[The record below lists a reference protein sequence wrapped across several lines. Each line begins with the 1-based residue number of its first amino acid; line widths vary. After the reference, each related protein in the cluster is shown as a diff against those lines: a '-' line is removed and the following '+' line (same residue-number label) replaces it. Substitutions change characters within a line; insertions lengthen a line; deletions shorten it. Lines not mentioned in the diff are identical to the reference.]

1 MDPFLGMHPMNP
13 LTCGGIVG
21 LLAICEVP
29 DTVANDIMAKFIT
42 PHSALAFTMVQAL
55 AEAVN
60 ATAIGDADGPVVQ
73 AFRDRMQAW
82 ITDHATP
89 VCSMTEI
96 LD

>member
-1 MDPFLGMHPMNP
+1 
-13 LTCGGIVG
+13 
-21 LLAICEVP
+21 
-29 DTVANDIMAKFIT
+29 
-42 PHSALAFTMVQAL
+42 MVQAL